1 MAVSVVLAMMMPRV
15 ECDTNCC
22 PVLDFA
28 LVWAVDRV
36 PAAVGGG
43 GDRCAY
49 ASITLGFTLNADV
62 RMVAAAAAL
71 TVGYIAADDMAS
83 KQPAFAVASGWVLEC
98 SAILDFRSSTFGGY
112 LGPMRDKG

>member
-49 ASITLGFTLNADV
+49 ASTTLGFTLNADV
-62 RMVAAAAAL
+62 WMVAAAAAL

-83 KQPAFAVASGWVLEC
+83 KQPAFAVASGWVLE
-98 SAILDFRSSTFGGY
+98 SVRSSTFGPR
-112 LGPMRDKG
+112 LSAATWAQ